1 MDDFASKMNELLV
14 DTVHSILK
22 VEENMLSQFQSNL
35 SISEMH
41 LIEAI
46 GKNKETGR
54 TISDIANEL
63 SITSA
68 SVTVAINKL
77 VKKGYVEKVRC
88 NDDGRVVY
96 AKLTRLGRRMD
107 AAHRYFHEHMVR
119 RISEGMTDIEK
130 QALMRGVDK
139 LNTFFKQK
147 LEDK

>member
-14 DTVHSILK
+14 DTFHSILK

-68 SVTVAINKL
+68 SVTAINKL
-77 VKKGYVEKVRC
+77 VKKGHVERC
-88 NDDGRVVY
+88 AV
-96 AKLTRLGRRMD
+96 
-107 AAHRYFHEHMVR
+107 
-119 RISEGMTDIEK
+119 MTMAGWYM
-130 QALMRGVDK
+130 QSSHA
-139 LNTFFKQK
+139 
-147 LEDK
+147 